1 MFRVRTANTG
11 GAADSSQMSSL
22 FTAAPTPVRAVTEPE
37 FVEDSV
43 DSQVTATPFFS
54 QNTGV
59 VLIKGGEV
67 VNCEETI
74 TADVLV
80 VDGKITA
87 VGADIEIPENA
98 AVINAS
104 GKFVIPGGID
114 TNTSFRRAPDGKE
127 GLLDDFESGSRAALA
142 GGTTMVVDLVIPGKE
157 ESLLEAFTAW
167 KEDGEE
173 RSCCDFTL
181 AVALTSVTQQTL
193 AEMKVLVSEHG
204 VNTFKVFM
212 SFQDSLMINSGEM
225 MRVLKA
231 AKALGCVVQVHAENG
246 DLIAENRRA
255 LVSEAVRGPEGHL
268 LAQPAEVEE
277 EAVRRACCLA
287 WEVGVPL
294 TISGPTSPGA
304 LEVIQEFREKG
315 LVAILEASIAG
326 LSLDGSH
333 YYNSC
338 RDHAANF
345 VSSPPL
351 RLEAEAREALLGG
364 LQSDLA
370 TVSSGHCARAR
381 SGGWADFT
389 EIPQGLTGVEE
400 RLGLTYQ
407 LGVQSGKM
415 EMERFVAVTSANA
428 AKILNIY
435 PRKGCIAEG
444 SDADLVILN
453 PAAPR
458 TISQKSQQSNAEFNI
473 FETLQLSAGPEFVLA
488 GGKIT
493 VAEFQVNAGP
503 GEASYVDCQPFPAVC
518 YDQIRP
524 DPPAPR
530 HVARAEVPADAVDG
544 GGPESNGDG
553 FGLTTPRGFRG
564 QQVLNKHLG
573 VYQRPL
579 SAHGVRNQQDSTF
592 SLTG

>member
-1 MFRVRTANTG
+1 MFRIRTANTG

-22 FTAAPTPVRAVTEPE
+22 FSAAPAPSRPVEEPD

-67 VNCEETI
+67 VNSEETI

-114 TNTSFRRAPDGKE
+114 TNTSFRRALDGKD
-127 GLLDDFESGSRAALA
+127 GVLDDFESGSRAAVA
-142 GGTTMVVDLVIPGKE
+142 GGTTMVVDLVIPEKE

-181 AVALTSVTQQTL
+181 AVALTSVTDQTL

-212 SFQDSLMINSGEM
+212 SFSELMINSKEM

-231 AKALGCVVQVHAENG
+231 AKELGCVVQVHAENG
-246 DLIAENRRA
+246 DLIAQNRRA
-255 LVSEAVRGPEGHL
+255 LLSEGIRGPEGHL
-268 LAQPAEVEE
+268 LAQQAEVEE

-287 WEVGVPL
+287 REVGVPL
-294 TISGPTSPGA
+294 TISGPTSAGA
-304 LEVIQEFREKG
+304 VEVIKEFREKG

-326 LSLDGSH
+326 LSVDGGH

-338 RDHAANF
+338 HDHAANF

-370 TVSSGHCARAR
+370 TVSSAHCARAR
-381 SGGWADFT
+381 TEVWADFT

-400 RLGLTYQ
+400 RLGLLYE
-407 LGVQSGKM
+407 LGVKSGKM
-415 EMERFVAVTSANA
+415 EMEKFVAVTSTNA
-428 AKILNIY
+428 AKILNIF

-473 FETLQLSAGPEFVLA
+473 FENLHLSAGPEFVLS

-503 GEASYVDCQPFPAVC
+503 GEAGYVDCLPFPAVC
-518 YDQIRP
+518 YDQITP
-524 DPPAPR
+524 DLPAPR
-530 HVARAEVPADAVDG
+530 HVVRAQVPSDAVDG
-544 GGPESNGDG
+544 GPDSNGDG

-564 QQVLNKHLG
+564 QQVLNKNLG